1 MRAFVIGFEI
11 GQEAERDHIVKVLGR
26 VADDYLKDK
35 LLLEAG
41 MVEQK
46 NQIVDKVD
54 KFVKDV
60 DWLKEDP
67 YTRKDIVE
75 AIKNHEPEKELVGWE
90 D

>member
-1 MRAFVIGFEI
+1 MKLPRFLKWRVRLVQQGY
-11 GQEAERDHIVKVLGR
+11 DLGWEHG
-26 VADDYLKDK
+26 Y
-35 LLLEAG
+35 EAG

-60 DWLKEDP
+60 DWLKEEP

-90 D
+90 N

>member
-1 MRAFVIGFEI
+1 
-11 GQEAERDHIVKVLGR
+11 
-26 VADDYLKDK
+26 
-35 LLLEAG
+35 

-54 KFVKDV
+54 KFIKDV

-75 AIKNHEPEKELVGWE
+75 AIKNHEPEKELVGWA

>member
-1 MRAFVIGFEI
+1 LMGM
-11 GQEAERDHIVKVLGR
+11 ERIMNKFIKLFKWRVRLVQQGYNLGWEHG
-26 VADDYLKDK
+26 Y
-35 LLLEAG
+35 EAG
-41 MVEQK
+41 MIEQK

-54 KFVKDV
+54 KFVKEV
-60 DWLKEDP
+60 DWLKEEP

>member
-1 MRAFVIGFEI
+1 MQWRVRLIQQGYN
-11 GQEAERDHIVKVLGR
+11 LGWEHG
-26 VADDYLKDK
+26 Y
-35 LLLEAG
+35 EAG

-54 KFVKDV
+54 KFIKEV

-90 D
+90 SK

>member
-1 MRAFVIGFEI
+1 MKLPKFFRWRVRLVQQGY
-11 GQEAERDHIVKVLGR
+11 DLGWEHG
-26 VADDYLKDK
+26 Y
-35 LLLEAG
+35 EAG

-60 DWLKEDP
+60 DWLKEEP

-75 AIKNHEPEKELVGWE
+75 AIKNHEPEKELVGWAE
-90 D
+90 